1 VFYSPYKLFAVVEA
15 ARSFGISANAV
26 LRGTNLDHGMLE
38 DGKSQT
44 TVEQY
49 LTACSNV
56 IRLRPGPEL
65 PLEIGK
71 SLHLSAYGLYG
82 FALLCSPSVRSGFE
96 FAVRYHQLATPV
108 FEIRWDIRDGAFVWT
123 FPDEA
128 RVGYPRPLKT
138 FLLTQ
143 QLSQHVTHVK
153 DIARADRIP
162 TVIRAAIEP
171 PKDPEPYEARFGCP
185 VVFRVETTEIVYD
198 MSILDDRPPLT
209 NPITYAMLRES
220 CEALIGAV
228 PDKTGIAGQ
237 VSRIFME
244 SAAPFPSMDDV
255 AAKLAMTSRTLRR
268 RLTEEGVAFSGL
280 LDEVRNKLAKKYL
293 DSSAFTI
300 DDITELLGFSDTANF
315 RSSFKRW
322 NGMTPSAYRALAIE
336 RGD

>member
-1 VFYSPYKLFAVVEA
+1 MLYSPYKLFALVETA
-15 ARSFGISANAV
+15 KSFGISPNKV
-26 LRGTNLDHGMLE
+26 LKETDLDYGMLQQ
-38 DGKSQT
+38 GTTQT

-56 IRLRPGPEL
+56 IRLHPGSQL
-65 PLEIGK
+65 PLEVGK

-96 FAVRYHQLATPV
+96 FAVRYHQLATPI
-108 FEIRWDIRDGAFVWT
+108 FEIRWEIRDEAFVWT
-123 FPDEA
+123 FPDEG
-128 RVGYPRPLKT
+128 RVGYPRLLKT
-138 FLLTQ
+138 FLLVQ

-153 DIARADRIP
+153 DIARADRKP
-162 TVIRAAIEP
+162 AMIRATIEP
-171 PKDPEPYEARFGCP
+171 PEPASFFEDVFGCP
-185 VVFRVETTEIVYD
+185 VMFGARATEIEYD

-220 CEALIGAV
+220 CEGLIGAIY
-228 PDKTGIAGQ
+228 DKTGIAGQ

-244 SAAPFPSMDDV
+244 HAAPFPSMEDV

-268 RLTEEGVAFSGL
+268 RLNQEGVSFSGL

-293 DSSAFTI
+293 DSSSFTV

-322 NGMTPSAYRALAIE
+322 NGVTPSAYRSGAY
-336 RGD
+336 